1 MKKAIF
7 KHVLKGNAAVLPVIP
22 RKFGLTPAR
31 TACVNSGIPVDNRN
45 VFSKGCGVKRNEADC
60 RLRKEQ

>member
-7 KHVLKGNAAVLPVIP
+7 KHVLKGNAAILPVIP
-22 RKFGLTPAR
+22 GKFGLTPAQ
-31 TACVNSGIPVDNRN
+31 TACVNSGISVVSRK
-45 VFSKGCGVKRNEADC
+45 VFSKGWGVKRNEADC